1 MAADGASDTVPDKFR
16 DILTSARTIAVVG
29 ASQKAGRDSRAIT
42 GYLIQHGYDVYPINP
57 GHAGEKLFG
66 RTIYA
71 TLADVPVPIDIVD
84 IFRRSDAIPTVVDE
98 ALKLDPKPKVIW
110 AQLGIAHEGAAAT
123 AKAAGVT
130 MVMDHCIKI
139 EHRRLGL

>member
-1 MAADGASDTVPDKFR
+1 MAADGASEAVPDKFR

-98 ALKLDPKPKVIW
+98 APTITGLRSASLNIRSKARTSETSMAKSS
-110 AQLGIAHEGAAAT
+110 AADF
-123 AKAAGVT
+123 G
-130 MVMDHCIKI
+130 
-139 EHRRLGL
+139 G